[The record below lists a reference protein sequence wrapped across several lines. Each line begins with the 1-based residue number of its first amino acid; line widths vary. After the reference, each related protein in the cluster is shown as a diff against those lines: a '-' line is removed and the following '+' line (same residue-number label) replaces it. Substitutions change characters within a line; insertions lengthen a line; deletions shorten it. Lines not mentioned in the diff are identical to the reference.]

1 MFGFNKKKK
10 LTVENELG
18 NFKMLYNGK
27 KPSYVYMGEVDWQ
40 GSEYSITAWVECD
53 NRETFSADK
62 GFVRLSEVLADSADW
77 NARLKKYALGFAV
90 ENYGLDNGLIEI
102 WGSWDPESDDEAEP
116 VTQEE
121 FASRISLAS
130 VTVQENGDLEF
141 DIDLDDMF
149 TDHCLMVHADTNG
162 NLSDSGLAG

>member
-1 MFGFNKKKK
+1 MFGFKKK
-10 LTVENELG
+10 LTIENEFG
-18 NFKMLYNGK
+18 KFEMLYNGR
-27 KPSYVYMGEVDWQ
+27 KPSYIYMGEVDWR
-40 GSEYSITAWVECD
+40 GSEDSVSAWVHCD

-62 GFVRLSEVLADSADW
+62 GFTRLSEVLADSANW
-77 NARLKKYALGFAV
+77 NARLRKYALDFAV
-90 ENYGLDNGLIEI
+90 ETYGLDNGLIEI

-121 FASRISLAS
+121 FASRISIAS
-130 VTVQENGDLEF
+130 VTIQENGDLEF

-149 TDHCLMVHADTNG
+149 TDHCLLVRADKDG